1 LDQEAVGWRLK
12 LFWGATGEWI
22 EAEVLSWDE
31 RKKKHHV
38 LYLDGEEEWVDLGQE
53 ALLWVKASRHGAI
66 SAGHYKGALNLIQLP
81 ACTLAAGAHCYMCI
95 VHTYGHLQ
103 AGLERFQHAA

>member
-1 LDQEAVGWRLK
+1 MGWRLK

-53 ALLWVKASRHGAI
+53 ALVWIKASRHGAI
-66 SAGHYKGALNLIQLP
+66 SAGHYKGALGS
-81 ACTLAAGAHCYMCI
+81 GATH
-95 VHTYGHLQ
+95 
-103 AGLERFQHAA
+103 QHACLGNYRQP